1 MCFWAGSERAVCLL
15 LLAIVSASVAGCA
28 SAIVGD
34 AAVQRATREFACP
47 ADKIGVLDR
56 TDISEG
62 LVDVE
67 ACGHRARYMCVW
79 GHIAW
84 QCVREPD
91 PARWDPDPVL
101 CSQHDGLKPKPA
113 GCLGPGR
120 AESRN

>member
-1 MCFWAGSERAVCLL
+1 M
-15 LLAIVSASVAGCA
+15 
-28 SAIVGD
+28 
-34 AAVQRATREFACP
+34 QRATRELSCP
-47 ADKIGVLDR
+47 ADKVGVLDR

-67 ACGHRARYMCVW
+67 ACGHRARYMCIW
-79 GHIAW
+79 GHTAW

-91 PARWDPDPVL
+91 PARWDPDPAL
-101 CSQHDGLKPKPA
+101 CSQHDGFKPKLA